1 MVDIQQ
7 TIENKHL
14 KSINSD
20 LSTKLSAV
28 ALELEKCKQIIKMVK
43 TVLEINTNNTTQNLL
58 REISKLEGENNVE
71 IEPKKKP
78 LRYQRM
84 NLTPGAG
91 VIE

>member
-1 MVDIQQ
+1 VVDIQQ

-20 LSTKLSAV
+20 LSAKLSEL

-71 IEPKKKP
+71 IEPKK
-78 LRYQRM
+78 
-84 NLTPGAG
+84 NL
-91 VIE
+91 

>member
-20 LSTKLSAV
+20 LSAKLSTV

-71 IEPKKKP
+71 IEPKK
-78 LRYQRM
+78 
-84 NLTPGAG
+84 NL
-91 VIE
+91 

>member
-20 LSTKLSAV
+20 LSAKLSEL

-71 IEPKKKP
+71 IEPKK
-78 LRYQRM
+78 
-84 NLTPGAG
+84 NL
-91 VIE
+91 